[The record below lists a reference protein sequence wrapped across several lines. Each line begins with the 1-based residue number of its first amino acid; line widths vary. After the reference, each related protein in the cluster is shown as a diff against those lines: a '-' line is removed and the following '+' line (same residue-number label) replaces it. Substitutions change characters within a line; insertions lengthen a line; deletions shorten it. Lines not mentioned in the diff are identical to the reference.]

1 MREALD
7 DVRARRTAIG
17 AALENVRIQLLR
29 LGAGV
34 GRADDMREEVAAM
47 RAAGGQWP
55 GRDADATSL
64 RAPHPLPVRS
74 GVTTVRAFGDGGV
87 LRPLL
92 LALVAI
98 GAAGLEVELLL
109 LEHFESVLQWTPLV
123 LLGGV
128 LVAAALVWRRPSSST
143 VRFFQAVMLLCVAA
157 GVVGVFL
164 HYRGNVEFELERE
177 SSLRGVEAVLGVD
190 PRGHPRARS
199 GRDGPT
205 GTARVGV

>member
-1 MREALD
+1 
-7 DVRARRTAIG
+7 
-17 AALENVRIQLLR
+17 
-29 LGAGV
+29 
-34 GRADDMREEVAAM
+34 
-47 RAAGGQWP
+47 
-55 GRDADATSL
+55 
-64 RAPHPLPVRS
+64 
-74 GVTTVRAFGDGGV
+74 VTTARAFGDGGV

-128 LVAAALVWRRPSSST
+128 PVAAALVWRRPSSST

-177 SSLRGVEAVLGVD
+177 SSLRGAKLFWESIRGATPALAPGAMAQLGLLGLVYSYRHPALRRDLPAQSPGTTID
-190 PRGHPRARS
+190 PSERP
-199 GRDGPT
+199 
-205 GTARVGV
+205 